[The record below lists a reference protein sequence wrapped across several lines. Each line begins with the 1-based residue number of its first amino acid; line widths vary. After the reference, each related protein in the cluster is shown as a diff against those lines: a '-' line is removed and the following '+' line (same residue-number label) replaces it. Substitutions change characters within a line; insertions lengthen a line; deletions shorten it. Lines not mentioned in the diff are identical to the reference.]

1 MNQLKTILAYSKA
14 LAALV
19 GSVVT
24 ALLAVLPPDQ
34 YKWLAVVGVV
44 ATTIAT
50 WAVPNAV
57 LDAAPAPA
65 VPPAPAK

>member
-1 MNQLKTILAYSKA
+1 MKKILVYAKSI
-14 LAALV
+14 AALV

-34 YKWLAVVGVV
+34 YKWLTIVGVV
-44 ATTIAT
+44 ATTVAT

-57 LDAAPAPA
+57 LDSVSAEA